1 MRPKIPTS
9 VTGLL
14 AGAILVTGLP
24 GAAESGSFQ
33 RIATWP
39 VYQHLPLGTDR
50 KTETAAEIVAATPDG
65 RTLIYTDSPLEAL
78 GFVDITVASSPRAA
92 GIAKLGGEPTSVVA
106 TSSFALVGVNTSESF
121 VAPSGHVA
129 IVDLARK
136 VVRNRCDVGG
146 QPDSLALSPD
156 GKFLAV
162 AIENERDE
170 DLNDGL
176 IPQAPAGHLAIL
188 DLAADGTP
196 LNCSSARIVDMTGL
210 AALAGGDPEPEYV
223 SINSANEAVVTLQ
236 ENNHLAIVDL
246 ATGKVTR
253 SFTAGTTDVAGI
265 DIETDKVLSFD
276 GMLEDLPREP
286 DAVAWIDDNRFITAN
301 EGDYTGGSRGA
312 TIFDKRAWVTWDSGN
327 AMEHIAARI
336 GHYPEKR
343 AGKKGTEPEG
353 VAVGRYGDETMMLI
367 GSERGNFL
375 AVYRDHGPS
384 SVPTFVQTLPT
395 GVAPEGILPI
405 PQRRLLVVAA
415 EADSADDNV
424 RSNIAIYVHGNW
436 TPTYPEMVSVE
447 ADGVPLGWG
456 ALSGL
461 AANPSDPQMLYAV
474 PDSFYAQSRI
484 FTVDVGS
491 TPARIVAQRVLHKN
505 RETVDYDLEGV
516 AVAADGGFWLVSEG
530 HPGREKLNLL
540 IRATADGTVIR
551 EITLPDAMNEQAVRF
566 GLEGVATT
574 GSGADERVYVAFQ
587 REWNNNEKGQVFI
600 GVYTPANGQW
610 GFLRYPLNAPESPA
624 GGWVGLSEITAV
636 SDTEFMVIERDN
648 KGGPDAAIKR
658 IYAFSVAGLTPAPA
672 GQAAPLVR
680 KRLVHDLLTEMASRS
695 GWTPDK
701 LEGLTMASDGQI
713 YAVTDNDG
721 IDDATGE
728 TQFLRLGRRSAVLA
742 QR

>member
-1 MRPKIPTS
+1 M
-9 VTGLL
+9 
-14 AGAILVTGLP
+14 
-24 GAAESGSFQ
+24 
-33 RIATWP
+33 
-39 VYQHLPLGTDR
+39 
-50 KTETAAEIVAATPDG
+50 
-65 RTLIYTDSPLEAL
+65 
-78 GFVDITVASSPRAA
+78 
-92 GIAKLGGEPTSVVA
+92 
-106 TSSFALVGVNTSESF
+106 
-121 VAPSGHVA
+121 
-129 IVDLARK
+129 
-136 VVRNRCDVGG
+136 
-146 QPDSLALSPD
+146 
-156 GKFLAV
+156 
-162 AIENERDE
+162 
-170 DLNDGL
+170 
-176 IPQAPAGHLAIL
+176 
-188 DLAADGTP
+188 
-196 LNCSSARIVDMTGL
+196 
-210 AALAGGDPEPEYV
+210 
-223 SINSANEAVVTLQ
+223 
-236 ENNHLAIVDL
+236 
-246 ATGKVTR
+246 
-253 SFTAGTTDVAGI
+253 
-265 DIETDKVLSFD
+265 
-276 GMLEDLPREP
+276 
-286 DAVAWIDDNRFITAN
+286 
-301 EGDYTGGSRGA
+301 
-312 TIFDKRAWVTWDSGN
+312 
-327 AMEHIAARI
+327 
-336 GHYPEKR
+336 
-343 AGKKGTEPEG
+343 
-353 VAVGRYGDETMMLI
+353 
-367 GSERGNFL
+367 
-375 AVYRDHGPS
+375 
-384 SVPTFVQTLPT
+384 PTFVQTLPT

-491 TPARIVAQRVLHKN
+491 TPALIVAQRVLHKN

-680 KRLVHDLLTEMASRS
+680 KRLVRDLLTEMASRS

-728 TQFLRLGRRSAVLA
+728 IQFLRLGRRSAVLA